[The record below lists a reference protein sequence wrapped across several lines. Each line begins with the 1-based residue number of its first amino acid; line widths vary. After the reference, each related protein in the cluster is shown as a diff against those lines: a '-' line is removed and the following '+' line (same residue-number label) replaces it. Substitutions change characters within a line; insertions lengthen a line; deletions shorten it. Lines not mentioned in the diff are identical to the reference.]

1 MIGEPPSPHVA
12 GALRRLRD
20 LGLDAVTAQRL
31 LLKAM
36 GQNLAAR
43 SWLISHDTQAL
54 TPAQWL
60 TAQALAARVDGGEP
74 LAYVLGEAGFW
85 GLTLRVNPAVLIP
98 RPDTETLAQW
108 ALELTAAHA
117 EATLADLGTGS
128 GALALTLA
136 QQRPHATVW
145 AVERS
150 PQAMAVAQHN
160 AQALGLSLRWRLG
173 DWWAALPQGLQF
185 DLVVSNPPYLAG
197 NDKHLAELAAEPQT
211 ALVAGPDGL
220 RDFSRIIGGA
230 SRRLRAG
237 GWLLLEHGHQQ
248 AQAVAQLL
256 HHHGLRQVSTRADLA
271 GRPRCTG
278 GQRR

>member
-1 MIGEPPSPHVA
+1 MIGEPPPPHVA

-160 AQALGLSLRWRLG
+160 AQAMGLSLRWCLG

>member
-1 MIGEPPSPHVA
+1 MICEAPPPRVTQ
-12 GALRRLRD
+12 ALRQLRD
-20 LGLDAVTAQRL
+20 LGLEPVTAQHL

-54 TPAQWL
+54 TPTEWL
-60 TAQALAARVDGGEP
+60 AVQALAARVAAGEP

-85 GLTLRVNPAVLIP
+85 GLTLRVSPAVLIP
-98 RPDTETLAQW
+98 RPDTETLAHW
-108 ALELTAAHA
+108 ALALTAADA
-117 EATLADLGTGS
+117 KVTLADLGTGS

-150 PQAMAVAQHN
+150 PQAMAVAQFN

-173 DWWAALPQGLQF
+173 DWWAALPPGLQF
-185 DLVVSNPPYLAG
+185 DLVVSNPPYVAC
-197 NDKHLAELAAEPQT
+197 NDTHLADLGAEPQT

-220 RDFSRIIGGA
+220 RDLSRIIDGA
-230 SRRLRAG
+230 SRRLRRG
-237 GWLLLEHGHQQ
+237 GWLLLEHGHHQ

-256 HHHGLRQVSTRADLA
+256 RRHGLARVSTRADLA

>member
-1 MIGEPPSPHVA
+1 MICEAPPPRVTQ
-12 GALRRLRD
+12 ALRQLRD
-20 LGLDAVTAQRL
+20 LGLEPVTAQRL

-54 TPAQWL
+54 TPTEWL
-60 TAQALAARVDGGEP
+60 AVQALAARVAAGEP

-85 GLTLRVNPAVLIP
+85 GLTLRVSPAVLIP
-98 RPDTETLAQW
+98 RPDTETLAHW
-108 ALELTAAHA
+108 ALALTAADA
-117 EATLADLGTGS
+117 KVTLADLGTGS

-150 PQAMAVAQHN
+150 PQAMAVAQFN

-173 DWWAALPQGLQF
+173 DWWAALPRGLQF
-185 DLVVSNPPYLAG
+185 DLVVSNPPYIAC
-197 NDKHLAELAAEPQT
+197 NDMHLVDLGAEPQT

-220 RDFSRIIGGA
+220 RDLSRIIDGA
-230 SRRLRAG
+230 SRRLRRG

>member
-1 MIGEPPSPHVA
+1 MIGEPPPPHVA

-31 LLKAM
+31 LLKAI
-36 GQNLAAR
+36 GKNLAAR

-160 AQALGLSLRWRLG
+160 AQALALSLRWCLG

-197 NDKHLAELAAEPQT
+197 NDKHLAELGAEPQT

-220 RDFSRIIGGA
+220 RDFSLIIGGA

-256 HHHGLRQVSTRADLA
+256 HHHGLQQVSTRADLA

>member
-1 MIGEPPSPHVA
+1 
-12 GALRRLRD
+12 
-20 LGLDAVTAQRL
+20 
-31 LLKAM
+31 
-36 GQNLAAR
+36 
-43 SWLISHDTQAL
+43 
-54 TPAQWL
+54 
-60 TAQALAARVDGGEP
+60 
-74 LAYVLGEAGFW
+74 
-85 GLTLRVNPAVLIP
+85 
-98 RPDTETLAQW
+98 
-108 ALELTAAHA
+108 
-117 EATLADLGTGS
+117 
-128 GALALTLA
+128 
-136 QQRPHATVW
+136 HATVW

-160 AQALGLSLRWRLG
+160 AQALGLSLRWCLG

-197 NDKHLAELAAEPQT
+197 NDKHLAELGAEPQT

-256 HHHGLRQVSTRADLA
+256 HHHGLQQVSTRADLA

>member
-1 MIGEPPSPHVA
+1 MIGEPPPPHVA

-160 AQALGLSLRWRLG
+160 AQALGLSLRWCLG

-256 HHHGLRQVSTRADLA
+256 HHHGLQQVSTRADLA